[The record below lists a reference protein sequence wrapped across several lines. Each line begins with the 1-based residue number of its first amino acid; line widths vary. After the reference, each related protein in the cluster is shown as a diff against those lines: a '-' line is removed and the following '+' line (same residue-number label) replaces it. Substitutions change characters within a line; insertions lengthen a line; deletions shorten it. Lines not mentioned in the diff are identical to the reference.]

1 MLKGEGMVIRKST
14 TPVSYDDRTTKMK
27 VEDLFVNLVQL
38 IQSRE
43 GDIDTI
49 DGTFATVNINELLRL
64 EQEFESLFDVNVEDV
79 KSKVDMRNLVESKL
93 FK

>member
-1 MLKGEGMVIRKST
+1 LLKGVGMVIRKST
-14 TPVSYDDRTTKMK
+14 TPVSYDDRTTKMQ

>member
-1 MLKGEGMVIRKST
+1 LLKGEGMVIRKST

>member
-1 MLKGEGMVIRKST
+1 MVIRKST
-14 TPVSYDDRTTKMK
+14 TPVSYDDRTTKMQ